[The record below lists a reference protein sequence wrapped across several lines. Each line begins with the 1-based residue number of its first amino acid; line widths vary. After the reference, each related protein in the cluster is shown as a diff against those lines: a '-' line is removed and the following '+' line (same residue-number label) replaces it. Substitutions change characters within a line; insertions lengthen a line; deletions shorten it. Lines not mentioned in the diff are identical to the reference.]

1 MRTAFAVFALM
12 GIVTSAHAA
21 VDIETALSNVRAS
34 CGGISEEL
42 NTMKTLAGIGTGVS
56 AAGTVAGGVAL
67 GTGIAKSQAETAID
81 LLNKYLEDL
90 EDKSTFTEYKG
101 VTKAELDKLISGL
114 SVKSGTPEKEVVK
127 GTIGV
132 LDKKSETLG
141 NIRTGTLAATTA
153 ANIAGAAVGG
163 VNMKKAKGSL
173 TEQVSECL
181 ASVKELSAAYGQA
194 RISRTASD
202 EDLGRIETIV
212 RVCNEW
218 ETVDLSKIDKR
229 ATGSFASSVVGAATG
244 TAGTITS
251 ALANSENIRAAND
264 QKEKNLN
271 LTANV
276 LAGGATVASTA
287 ATIFNATQISAIKR
301 ASTVAD
307 ACEGALN

>member
-12 GIVTSAHAA
+12 GIVSSAHAA
-21 VDIETALSNVRAS
+21 VDLETALSNVRAS

-42 NTMKTLAGIGTGVS
+42 NQMKTMAGIGTGVS
-56 AAGTVAGGVAL
+56 AVGVLAGGAAVATGL
-67 GTGIAKSQAETAID
+67 MKMGTDAELKEAIRNLKVPENYTEQLDSADLVKALAKVDSASA
-81 LLNKYLEDL
+81 NGSSSLENSDL
-90 EDKSTFTEYKG
+90 EQKSK
-101 VTKAELDKLISGL
+101 
-114 SVKSGTPEKEVVK
+114 
-127 GTIGV
+127 
-132 LDKKSETLG
+132 TLG

-194 RISRTASD
+194 RISRSASE

-218 ETVDLSKIDKR
+218 STVDLSKIDKR

-251 ALANSENIRAAND
+251 ALANTQGVRDGDAT
-264 QKEKNLN
+264 KEKNLN